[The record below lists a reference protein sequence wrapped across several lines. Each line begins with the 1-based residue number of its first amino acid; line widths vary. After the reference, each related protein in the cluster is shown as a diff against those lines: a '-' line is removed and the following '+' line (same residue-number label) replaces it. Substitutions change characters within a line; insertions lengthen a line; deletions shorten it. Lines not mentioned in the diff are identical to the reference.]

1 MAKAA
6 RPDAKARALAEQGVL
21 NPAPERVQDPQFRPG
36 TFFDPRDL
44 VQVKYEM
51 LRRGRAEGATVTA
64 AAQGFGLSRPTYY
77 QAQRALAQEGLPGLL
92 PKRPGPKGAH
102 KMTDEVMAFLDT
114 VLSAEPAV
122 GAVELSER
130 VRTRFGR
137 SVHPRSIERARAR
150 RKKNARD
157 SRERVESRRRVDRP
171 LRGTPGSRDRRGP
184 ARLRPARPR
193 PPAARG
199 RGRVDDRRG
208 GRAR

>member
-21 NPAPERVQDPQFRPG
+21 NPAPERVHDAQFRPG

-102 KMTDEVMAFLDT
+102 KVTDEVMAFIDT
-114 VLSAEPAV
+114 VLSAEPGV
-122 GAVELSER
+122 GSTELSER
-130 VRTRFGR
+130 VRGHFGR
-137 SVHPRSIERARAR
+137 SVHPRSIERAQAR
-150 RKKNARD
+150 RKKTPGEP
-157 SRERVESRRRVDRP
+157 REHVESRSRVGRA
-171 LRGTPGSRDRRGP
+171 LRATPRARDRRRA

-193 PPAARG
+193 PPAARRRGGVDDG
-199 RGRVDDRRG
+199 RGR
-208 GRAR
+208 AR